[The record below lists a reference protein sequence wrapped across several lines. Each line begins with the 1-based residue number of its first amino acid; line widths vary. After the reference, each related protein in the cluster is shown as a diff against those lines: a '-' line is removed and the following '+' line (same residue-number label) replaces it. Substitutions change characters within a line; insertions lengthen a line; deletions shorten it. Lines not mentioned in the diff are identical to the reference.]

1 MTVPWLDRSICE
13 CIALCLWNR
22 NNITG
27 PAEGKQHG
35 TAGRM
40 CHRIAAVRMR
50 FGAHR
55 MVRAGSAT
63 KGCFLCC
70 LFLSRLYRAICIY
83 MYCYIPYW
91 YVYIDLLWTTI
102 NQQSNNSSQSLLTL
116 RFDPFPD
123 MLNALLLTTHPATK
137 KCVLHS
143 KMFFALIDFQLFQ
156 ATETY
161 KATSNLYF
169 SVFRATTFPQIIVF
183 CLVAMRLFNE
193 IHRRGQVLLTAFLKQ
208 GNPVFGTFILS
219 EDAWCYDRSGA
230 RDWQFTVGI
239 IYLLQGQFYPRRKR
253 VPVILPIVEL
263 YSGYYPQRACFADE
277 SHGLLMVRL
286 MRHWSL
292 DICHSNSD

>member
-1 MTVPWLDRSICE
+1 
-13 CIALCLWNR
+13 
-22 NNITG
+22 
-27 PAEGKQHG
+27 
-35 TAGRM
+35 
-40 CHRIAAVRMR
+40 
-50 FGAHR
+50 
-55 MVRAGSAT
+55 
-63 KGCFLCC
+63 
-70 LFLSRLYRAICIY
+70 
-83 MYCYIPYW
+83 
-91 YVYIDLLWTTI
+91 
-102 NQQSNNSSQSLLTL
+102 
-116 RFDPFPD
+116 
-123 MLNALLLTTHPATK
+123 MLNVLLLTTHPATK

-156 ATETY
+156 TTETY

-169 SVFRATTFPQIIVF
+169 SVFRATPFLKKVWL
-183 CLVAMRLFNE
+183 CLVVMRLFNV
-193 IHRRGQVLLTAFLKQ
+193 IHRMGPALLTAILKQ

-263 YSGYYPQRACFADE
+263 YSGYYPQRAWFADE